1 MSVFESILLVFNE
14 RATMIQFFVILPI
27 VCTVDWIGCGYRELS
42 WIGLDCVIK
51 LLDWVGLDLAK
62 WMSNCAHAL
71 HFIMDA
77 RGPPGYTNV
86 LFVSDN

>member
-1 MSVFESILLVFNE
+1 MWV
-14 RATMIQFFVILPI
+14 QGVIM
-27 VCTVDWIGCGYRELS
+27 DWI
-42 WIGLDCVIK
+42 
-51 LLDWVGLDLAK
+51 GLDLAK
-62 WMSNCAHAL
+62 WTHVQLCAQAL